1 MKILAIFDLNLG
13 LRMAHDTFLF
23 KMCNALARSGHK
35 VSFLVGSGDNIDDL
49 WKYYGVPFNENMTVI
64 RVPRVHRKRVPVI
77 GLKISLTGVF
87 NFACASAIKRIYR
100 KEGIDAVYLSGI
112 KPAELFLKLRGKVP
126 VPYIYEV
133 HQIYSEDY
141 PKSDYADRE
150 REILK
155 NAHRI
160 ITTTSALKK
169 KLIGVYG
176 LDENKI
182 EVVHLATDIVENE
195 GGLDHNRG
203 LTPEKKTMDLCYFG
217 QLYHLQ
223 GIEVAIESLRHI
235 DAAVRLHIF
244 GGTQKRTDELTSFA
258 EQTGVAARVVFHGFT
273 APSELRRT
281 VQELGPVLIMPSLSA
296 GRMDYVAHSKIY
308 EYLSYGLP
316 IVASDLS
323 SVREVLSE
331 GDAAVLVEPN
341 STEALAAGIKQVL
354 NDSAVAASLGMHA
367 RKLALKYS
375 WEERERQLTCIF
387 ETTRLSGGLRS

>member
-112 KPAELFLKLRGKVP
+112 KPAELFLKLRVKVP

-141 PKSDYADRE
+141 PKSDYASRE
-150 REILK
+150 LEILK
-155 NAHRI
+155 KAHRI

-169 KLIGVYG
+169 RLIDLYD
-176 LDENKI
+176 LDGNKI
-182 EVVHLATDIVENE
+182 EVVHLATDIVENKRV
-195 GGLDHNRG
+195 LDHNRV
-203 LTPEKKTMDLCYFG
+203 LTPENKIMNLCYFG

-223 GIEVAIESLRHI
+223 GIEVAIESLRYI
-235 DAAVRLHIF
+235 EADIRLHIF
-244 GGTQKRTDELTSFA
+244 GGGNKRIDELTSFA
-258 EQTGVAARVVFHGFT
+258 KQIGVDSRVVFHGFT
-273 APSELRRT
+273 TPGELRRM
-281 VQELGPVLIMPSLSA
+281 VQELEPVLIMPSLSG

-323 SVREVLSE
+323 SVREVLAE
-331 GDAAVLVEPN
+331 GDAAVLVKPN
-341 STEALAAGIKQVL
+341 SAEALARGIKQVL
-354 NDSAVAASLGMHA
+354 KDSAGAARLGMQA
-367 RKLALKYS
+367 CKLALKYT
-375 WEERERQLTCIF
+375 WEERARQLTAIF
-387 ETTRLSGGLRS
+387 ASSESGVLPK